1 MELTRKAGVLTIA
14 AAIALLSI
22 VVLADDL
29 NGDDAFDIVAEPVAI
44 AALFFALASLARLG
58 EIGRG
63 LAPSQCVVTLSDPR
77 SPPRA

>member
-29 NGDDAFDIVAEPVAI
+29 NGDDAFDIVAEPVVI

-58 EIGRG
+58 EIGRE
-63 LAPSQCVVTLSDPR
+63 LAPSPCVVTLSDPR